1 MTSEN
6 ETGAR
11 LPVTLV
17 TGFLGSGKTT
27 LLNFL
32 LKQPE
37 LSDTAVIINEFG
49 DIGLDH
55 LLVEAADENMLLMAS
70 GCICCTIQGD
80 LAGTLQDLLN
90 KRGKNGVPP
99 FRKVVIETTGLAD
112 PVPILKTLMTHHI
125 ISNHFVLDGVVTVV
139 DAVNGP
145 EQLNLHLESVK
156 QAAIADRIVVAK
168 EDLAEP
174 KKLAAL
180 KSQLAEIN
188 PGADQLTAN
197 NGVLNPLDLFEIG
210 LESRG
215 ARGADVEDWLRLD
228 AFKEHRHHHHDHE
241 HGEGNSVQTFAVHIE
256 KPIHPMGLKL
266 WVDAISTFL
275 GPGLLRVKG
284 ILNVKGEPIVVHA
297 VQQVFHEPQAL
308 TAWPDDDHRSR
319 IVFITLGLDENEIR
333 QSLNAFR
340 YNPVVDKKPGEAI
353 HPDNYAQFID
363 AMSHFKGMIE
373 PPQSK

>member
-1 MTSEN
+1 MEQTTTS
-6 ETGAR
+6 R
-11 LPVTLV
+11 FPVTLV
-17 TGFLGSGKTT
+17 TGFLGSGKST

-49 DIGLDH
+49 DVGLDH
-55 LLVEAADENMLLMAS
+55 LLVETADENMALLAS

-90 KRGKNGVPP
+90 KRGKNGMPP

-112 PVPILKTLMTHHI
+112 PVPILKTLLTHHI
-125 ISNHFVLDGVVTVV
+125 VSNRLVLDGVVTVV
-139 DAVNGP
+139 DAVNGS
-145 EQLNLHLESVK
+145 EQLDLHQESVK
-156 QAAIADRIVVAK
+156 QAAIADRIVLTK
-168 EDLAEP
+168 EDLVEP
-174 KKLAAL
+174 DKFSNI
-180 KSQLAEIN
+180 KSRLTEIN
-188 PGADQLTAN
+188 PGADQLIAK
-197 NGVLNPLDLFEIG
+197 NGVLNPNDLFGIG

-215 ARGADVEDWLRLD
+215 ARGDDVEDWLRLD
-228 AFKEHRHHHHDHE
+228 AFNSHDHDHTHHRHGDDGVH
-241 HGEGNSVQTFAVHIE
+241 TFAVEIE

-308 TAWPDDDHRSR
+308 TVWPNEDRQSK
-319 IVFITLGLDENEIR
+319 IVFITLGLDEIEIR
-333 QSLNAFR
+333 ASLNAFR
-340 YNPVVDKKPGEAI
+340 YNPVQDKKPGQAI
-353 HPDNYAQFID
+353 HPDNYTQFVN
-363 AMSHFKGMIE
+363 AMSHFKGVIE
-373 PPQSK
+373 PPQTT

>member
-1 MTSEN
+1 VSDISETQ
-6 ETGAR
+6 ER
-11 LPVTLV
+11 FPVTLV

-27 LLNFL
+27 LLNYL

-37 LSDTAVIINEFG
+37 LADTAVIINEFG
-49 DIGLDH
+49 DVGLDH
-55 LLVEAADENMLLMAS
+55 LLVEAADENMMLLAS

-112 PVPILKTLMTHHI
+112 PVPILKTLLTHHI

-139 DAVNGP
+139 DAVNGG
-145 EQLNLHLESVK
+145 EQLDTHLESVK
-156 QAAIADRIVVAK
+156 QAAIADRIVLAK
-168 EDLAEP
+168 EDLVESA
-174 KKLAAL
+174 KLTDL
-180 KSQLAEIN
+180 KSRLTEIN

-197 NGVLNPLDLFEIG
+197 NGVLNPSDLFGIG

-215 ARGADVEDWLRLD
+215 ARGDDVEDWLRLG
-228 AFKEHRHHHHDHE
+228 AFKDHHHHVHNSGHAHDSGHDHSSE
-241 HGEGNSVQTFAVHIE
+241 DSVHTFAVHVD

-308 TAWPDDDHRSR
+308 TAWPDDDHRSK
-319 IVFITLGLDENEIR
+319 IVFITLGLDETEIR
-333 QSLNAFR
+333 GSLNAFR
-340 YNPVVDKKPGEAI
+340 YDPVVDKAPGEAI
-353 HPDNYAQFID
+353 HPDNYAQFMN
-363 AMSHFKGMIE
+363 AMSHFKI
-373 PPQSK
+373 

>member
-1 MTSEN
+1 MPNIPGTQE
-6 ETGAR
+6 R

-37 LSDTAVIINEFG
+37 LADTAVIINEFG
-49 DIGLDH
+49 DVGLDH
-55 LLVEAADENMLLMAS
+55 LLVETADENMVLMAS

-90 KRGKNGVPP
+90 KRGKNGMPP

-112 PVPILKTLMTHHI
+112 PVPILKTLLTHHI

-139 DAVNGP
+139 DAVNGA
-145 EQLNLHLESVK
+145 EQLDTHLESVK
-156 QAAIADRIVVAK
+156 QAATADRIVLAK
-168 EDLAEP
+168 ADLVEP
-174 KKLAAL
+174 AKLRDL
-180 KSQLAEIN
+180 KSRLTEIN
-188 PGADQLTAN
+188 PGADQLSAN
-197 NGVLNPLDLFEIG
+197 NGVLNPSDLFGIG

-215 ARGADVEDWLRLD
+215 ARGADAEDWLRLD
-228 AFKEHRHHHHDHE
+228 AFKEHHHHNHDHGAE
-241 HGEGNSVQTFAVHIE
+241 DSVHTFAVHID

-319 IVFITLGLDENEIR
+319 IVFITLGLEETEIR
-333 QSLNAFR
+333 GSLNAFR
-340 YNPVVDKKPGEAI
+340 YDPVIVKEPGKAI
-353 HPDNYAQFID
+353 HPDNYAQFMD
-363 AMSHFKGMIE
+363 AMSHFKI
-373 PPQSK
+373 